1 MRWLARLFR
10 PWHEGSLGL
19 TFTTGRKAETFRTM
33 TPSQGRERGEMKHLN
48 DQELMRIVQSGDYS
62 PASEI
67 YDRYSGRIYN
77 FAFRF
82 LKNSEAAEDATQEV
96 FVKMLKH
103 ANQFHGDAKLS
114 TWLFSITANWCRDYL
129 RKADNKSKESED
141 VLISLPA
148 PSELAPD
155 RNLERRESERRV
167 QRALQ
172 SLTAEQREAILLSR
186 YQGLSYAEIA
196 QIAGCS
202 EGAVKTRVFRAM
214 ETLKKILT
222 GDASG
227 GDRWLNVVQ

>member
-1 MRWLARLFR
+1 MQSSNTSDRR
-10 PWHEGSLGL
+10 
-19 TFTTGRKAETFRTM
+19 
-33 TPSQGRERGEMKHLN
+33 EMKHLS
-48 DQELMRIVQSGDYS
+48 DQELMRIVQAGDFS

-67 YDRYSGRIYN
+67 YDRYSSRIYN
-77 FAFRF
+77 FAYRF
-82 LKNSEAAEDATQEV
+82 LRNSEAAEDATQEV

-129 RKADNKSKESED
+129 RKADNKSKETED

-148 PSELAPD
+148 PLELGPD
-155 RNLERRESERRV
+155 RVLEQREDQLRV

-172 SLTAEQREAILLSR
+172 ALTPEQREAILLSR

-214 ETLKKILT
+214 ETLKKALA
-222 GDASG
+222 GEASG
-227 GDRWLNVVQ
+227 GGRWANVAR

>member
-1 MRWLARLFR
+1 
-10 PWHEGSLGL
+10 
-19 TFTTGRKAETFRTM
+19 
-33 TPSQGRERGEMKHLN
+33 
-48 DQELMRIVQSGDYS
+48 MRIVQSGDYS

-82 LKNSEAAEDATQEV
+82 LKNAEAAEDATQEV

-129 RKADNKSKESED
+129 RKADNKTKESDD
-141 VLISLPA
+141 VLVTLPTPA
-148 PSELAPD
+148 ELAPD
-155 RNLERRESERRV
+155 RNLERRESELRV
-167 QRALQ
+167 RRALEA
-172 SLTAEQREAILLSR
+172 LTAEQREAILLSR

-214 ETLKKILT
+214 ETLKKTLM

-227 GDRWLNVVQ
+227 GDRCLNVVQ

>member
-1 MRWLARLFR
+1 
-10 PWHEGSLGL
+10 
-19 TFTTGRKAETFRTM
+19 
-33 TPSQGRERGEMKHLN
+33 MKHLN

-82 LKNSEAAEDATQEV
+82 LKNAEAAEDATQEV

-103 ANQFHGDAKLS
+103 ANQFNGDAKLS

-129 RKADNKSKESED
+129 RKADNKSKESDD
-141 VLISLPA
+141 VLVTLPA
-148 PSELAPD
+148 PADTAPD
-155 RNLERRESERRV
+155 RTLEQRENEIRV
-167 QRALQ
+167 RRALGA
-172 SLTAEQREAILLSR
+172 LTAEQREAILLSR

-214 ETLKKILT
+214 ETLKKALA
-222 GDASG
+222 GEARG
-227 GDRWLNVVQ
+227 GDRWANAVR

>member
-1 MRWLARLFR
+1 MH
-10 PWHEGSLGL
+10 PSK
-19 TFTTGRKAETFRTM
+19 GRD
-33 TPSQGRERGEMKHLN
+33 QGEMKHLS
-48 DQELMRIVQSGDYS
+48 DQELMRIVQAGDYS

-82 LKNSEAAEDATQEV
+82 LRNAEAAEDATQEV

-129 RKADNKSKESED
+129 RKADNKQKESDD
-141 VLISLPA
+141 VLVTLPT

-155 RNLERRESERRV
+155 RSLERREDEQRV
-167 QRALQ
+167 RRALET
-172 SLTAEQREAILLSR
+172 LTAEQREAILLSR
-186 YQGLSYAEIA
+186 YHGLSYAEIA

-214 ETLKKILT
+214 ETLKKTLM
-222 GDASG
+222 GDARG
-227 GDRWLNVVQ
+227 GDRCLNVVQ

>member
-1 MRWLARLFR
+1 
-10 PWHEGSLGL
+10 
-19 TFTTGRKAETFRTM
+19 M
-33 TPSQGRERGEMKHLN
+33 TPSKGREQGEMKHLN

-82 LKNSEAAEDATQEV
+82 LKNAEAAEDAVQEV

-141 VLISLPA
+141 VLLSLPTS
-148 PSELAPD
+148 SELAPD
-155 RNLERRESERRV
+155 RNLERRESEQRV
-167 QRALQ
+167 RRALQ
-172 SLTAEQREAILLSR
+172 ALTPEQREAILLSR

-214 ETLKKILT
+214 ETLKKTLM
-222 GDASG
+222 GEASG
-227 GDRWLNVVQ
+227 GDRCLNVVQ

>member
-1 MRWLARLFR
+1 ML
-10 PWHEGSLGL
+10 
-19 TFTTGRKAETFRTM
+19 
-33 TPSQGRERGEMKHLN
+33 PSKGREPGLMKHLS
-48 DQELMRIVQSGDYS
+48 DQELMRIVQAGDYA

-82 LKNSEAAEDATQEV
+82 LKNAEAAEDATQEV

-129 RKADNKSKESED
+129 RKADNKPKDSDE
-141 VLISLPA
+141 VLVTLPSSTDS
-148 PSELAPD
+148 PE
-155 RNLERRESERRV
+155 RTLEQRENEVMVR
-167 QRALQ
+167 RALAT
-172 SLTAEQREAILLSR
+172 LTPEQREAILLSR

-196 QIAGCS
+196 QISGCS

-214 ETLKKILT
+214 ETLKKALT
-222 GDASG
+222 GEGRG
-227 GDRWLNVVQ
+227 GDRWLNAVR

>member
-1 MRWLARLFR
+1 
-10 PWHEGSLGL
+10 
-19 TFTTGRKAETFRTM
+19 
-33 TPSQGRERGEMKHLN
+33 MKHLS
-48 DQELMRIVQSGDYS
+48 DQDLMRIVQAGDFS

-82 LKNSEAAEDATQEV
+82 LRNAEAAEDAVQEV

-129 RKADNKSKESED
+129 RKADNKAKESDD
-141 VLISLPA
+141 VLVTLPT
-148 PSELAPD
+148 SGEHSPD
-155 RNLERRESERRV
+155 RNLERRENEKLVR
-167 QRALQ
+167 RALE
-172 SLTAEQREAILLSR
+172 SLTDEQREAILLSR
-186 YQGLSYAEIA
+186 YHGLSYAEIA

-214 ETLKKILT
+214 ETLKKTLA
-222 GDASG
+222 GDGSG
-227 GDRWLNVVQ
+227 GNRWLNAVQ

>member
-1 MRWLARLFR
+1 MAPSKDR
-10 PWHEGSLGL
+10 E
-19 TFTTGRKAETFRTM
+19 TGD
-33 TPSQGRERGEMKHLN
+33 MKHLS
-48 DQELMRIVQSGDYS
+48 DQELMGIVQAGDYS

-82 LKNSEAAEDATQEV
+82 LKNAEAAEDATQEV
-96 FVKMLKH
+96 FVKMLRH

-129 RKADNKSKESED
+129 RKADNKPKESDE
-141 VLISLPA
+141 VLVTLPSS
-148 PSELAPD
+148 SELAPD
-155 RNLERRESERRV
+155 RTLEQRENELLVR
-167 QRALQ
+167 RALA
-172 SLTAEQREAILLSR
+172 SLTPEQREAILLSR

-214 ETLKKILT
+214 ETLKKTLA
-222 GDASG
+222 GEARG
-227 GDRWLNVVQ
+227 GNRWLNAVQ

>member
-1 MRWLARLFR
+1 
-10 PWHEGSLGL
+10 
-19 TFTTGRKAETFRTM
+19 M
-33 TPSQGRERGEMKHLN
+33 TPSKGTESGEMKHLN

-129 RKADNKSKESED
+129 RKADNKSKESDD
-141 VLISLPA
+141 VLVSLPA
-148 PSELAPD
+148 PAELTPD

-222 GDASG
+222 GDTSG
-227 GDRWLNVVQ
+227 GDRCLNVVQ